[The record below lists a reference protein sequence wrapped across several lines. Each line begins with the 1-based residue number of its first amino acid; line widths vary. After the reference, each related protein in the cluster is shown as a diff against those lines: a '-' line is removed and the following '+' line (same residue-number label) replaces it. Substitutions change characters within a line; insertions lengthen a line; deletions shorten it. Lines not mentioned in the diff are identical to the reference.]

1 MQSAPLIDDAVLDFA
16 QACEDAASLPELERV
31 WDARMRALGFA
42 YAALG
47 GHADPLHPD
56 RATYVFCNYPREW
69 VSHYSTQRYFLIDPV
84 YRAVEAGASDFLW
97 HDPDFYQGL
106 PWRQRRI
113 LAEARE
119 CGLRFGRTHALAPT
133 LYLAASSS
141 LVADCVDV
149 DPAAYATAKLAN
161 VITHHR
167 AALLCAPPLAPTPKL
182 SIRERQCLQ
191 LCARGRTDGEI
202 ARDLGISVATVRR
215 HIESVRL
222 RFRVSSRVQAAVRAA
237 LSGQIEP

>member
-1 MQSAPLIDDAVLDFA
+1 MHSAPLINDVMLDFA
-16 QACEDAASLPELERV
+16 QACENAASLPNLDLV
-31 WDARMRALGFA
+31 WRARMRDLGFA
-42 YAALG
+42 FAALG

-56 RATYVFCNYPREW
+56 RTTYVFCNYPGEW
-69 VSHYSTQRYFLIDPV
+69 LGHYSTHRYHLVDPV

-97 HDPDFYQGL
+97 NDPDFYAAL
-106 PWRQRRI
+106 AWRQRRI

-141 LVADCVDV
+141 LVTEFVDV

-167 AALLCAPPLAPTPKL
+167 AAQLCAPQRSETPEL
-182 SIRERQCLQ
+182 RPRERQCLQ
-191 LCARGRTDGEI
+191 LYAHGRTDAEI
-202 ARDLGISVATVRR
+202 SRELGISLATVRR
-215 HIESVRL
+215 HFESARL
-222 RFRVSSRVQAAVRAA
+222 RFGVSSRVQAVLSAVQ
-237 LSGQIEP
+237 SGQIEP